1 MSCGHEGLLDTLG
14 QEARLLIQLLASND
28 ISQWLALPRKKDPCL
43 GVTALGIPFPSTS
56 LLSAYNKFG
65 LNSIPQLDEKK
76 VITTTI
82 LLSLM
87 EKAGFAKDVGRLAWV
102 VADLLDSLP
111 CNHHGLGEMLIEK
124 TGGDEIIGEVRPFGS
139 ALYTTLSLLNHSCL
153 PNLARVNFDGWWV
166 AAVATRQVA
175 KGEEFT
181 DCYGL
186 SYQAEEETETR
197 RNILQHRH
205 GYFIVLVNVYKLY
218 FNPCNI
224 FRQNFDFLLRYGF
237 VCTCSAC
244 NSQPVL
250 KENVGSDVLK
260 PSESKVEMMRGH
272 LAQLRTL
279 WQRDGNKVFE
289 M

>member
-1 MSCGHEGLLDTLG
+1 MDEAKHKVSCGHEGLLDTLG
-14 QEARLLIQLLASND
+14 QEARLLIHLLASND
-28 ISQWLALPRKKDPCL
+28 ISQWLGLPRKKDPCL

-76 VITTTI
+76 VIKTTI

-87 EKAGFAKDVGRLAWV
+87 EKAGFAKDVERLAWV

-139 ALYTTLSLLNHSCL
+139 TLYTTFSLLNHSCL

-197 RNILQHRH
+197 RNILQHR
-205 GYFIVLVNVYKLY
+205 
-218 FNPCNI
+218 
-224 FRQNFDFLLRYGF
+224 YGF